1 MIPLLS
7 GPGPGIRAGASDGCL
22 RAGRGRRFPG
32 SGRGCPRPAQT
43 RPAPPQPRAGR
54 SLDRLSLRMAH
65 HPSCWSEQERAF
77 SRPAAVSPWRR
88 LARRRRVRRRAPAG
102 DRSAAPR
109 QRVHVAP
116 RVVGLPAIWWLL
128 IPLALLS
135 PTAWLDRPGRIVS
148 RGRAGCQRRPRRQC
162 DGSRLP
168 HRGLTSWACSAC
180 PVLAGCGDSAPQRQR
195 RHSSIS
201 VTDQTADRFTWP
213 CNSGPVTLEA

>member
-43 RPAPPQPRAGR
+43 RPAPPWPRAGR

-77 SRPAAVSPWRR
+77 SRPAALSPWRR
-88 LARRRRVRRRAPAG
+88 LARRRRPRRAPAD

-116 RVVGLPAIWWLL
+116 LGLPAIWWLL

-148 RGRAGCQRRPRRQC
+148 RGRAGCQRRP
-162 DGSRLP
+162 
-168 HRGLTSWACSAC
+168 A
-180 PVLAGCGDSAPQRQR
+180 DSATVLGFLTAGSPPGRAVHARCWLAAVTAPRSASGDTPPSRSRTR
-195 RHSSIS
+195 RPIGSPGHAI
-201 VTDQTADRFTWP
+201 
-213 CNSGPVTLEA
+213 PVR